1 MTAKTAALVIGLIF
15 IAVGLL
21 GFVDNPIVGESEN
34 AIFHADRTHNLV
46 HIISGV
52 LFVLIALAAP
62 GFASTFLILFG
73 LVYLALGIIGMVTIG
88 SEGLTKLLGFLHVNG
103 AENYL
108 HIALGVVILIAGF
121 ASRRVHAQVR

>member
-1 MTAKTAALVIGLIF
+1 VIGLIF

-21 GFVDNPIVGESEN
+21 GFVDNPIIGESEN

-103 AENYL
+103 ADNYL

-121 ASRRVHAQVR
+121 ASRRVHAVVR